1 MSTVPG
7 AAGRARLVA
16 DGLFVLQAGCS
27 LLFGIS
33 QFRRMLDSVTGVS
46 VTWMLFWVAFLA
58 VNLGLAVR
66 AHRNFASRIS
76 RQVITVYTLW
86 TAVCA
91 ANLALLLCSSGV
103 QWSLVDTVTA
113 TLTLGG
119 VVVATAIGRARGLR
133 FGDPMLH
140 AAYAVFCKAVPQL
153 TLAWNIYREG
163 GAGISVVAFTAGHVT
178 IGMRLAQIVVSIREA
193 GLDRHR
199 LGMAIGE
206 AANEASWIVAT
217 VVWFAV
223 S

>member
-1 MSTVPG
+1 MSTVASG
-7 AAGRARLVA
+7 AGRARLVA

-27 LLFGIS
+27 LLFGVS
-33 QFRRMLDSVTGVS
+33 QFRRMLDSVEGVS

-58 VNLGLAVR
+58 VNLGLAIR

-91 ANLALLLCSSGV
+91 ANLLLLLCSSGV
-103 QWSLVDTVTA
+103 QWSLVDSVTA

-223 S
+223 R